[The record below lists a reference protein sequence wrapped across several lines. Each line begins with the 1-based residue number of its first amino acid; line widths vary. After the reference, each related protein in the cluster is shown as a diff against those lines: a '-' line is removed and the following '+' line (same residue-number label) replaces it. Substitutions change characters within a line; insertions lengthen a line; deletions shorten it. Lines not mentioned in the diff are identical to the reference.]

1 MHDLRSYCTYRDIWY
16 TDGFRF
22 SWRWTKIGTIKQGI
36 EMVKK
41 LAQGILKQLLK
52 NYFYHPQQL
61 KFWQHSQKV
70 IPWDTPE
77 SMSYSWL
84 SEALDLSHMVMD
96 IRKQLK
102 ITVFI
107 IPINFCFNNIAL
119 RYSLSKAWIWIFPAL
134 FYVVKWRAKA
144 QDQTNCKWSR
154 WGIQGHI

>member
-41 LAQGILKQLLK
+41 LAQGILKQLLN

-107 IPINFCFNNIAL
+107 IPINFCFNNIAKKSYHGTP
-119 RYSLSKAWIWIFPAL
+119 RDHAL
-134 FYVVKWRAKA
+134 LLAVRGSEPQA
-144 QDQTNCKWSR
+144 DCHRHPETN
-154 WGIQGHI
+154 